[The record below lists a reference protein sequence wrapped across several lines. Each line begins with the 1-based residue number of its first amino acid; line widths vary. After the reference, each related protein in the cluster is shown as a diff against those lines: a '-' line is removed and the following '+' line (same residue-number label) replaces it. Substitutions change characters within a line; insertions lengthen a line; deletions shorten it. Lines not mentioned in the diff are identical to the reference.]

1 MKKPHQMIN
10 LDSIFLVWFG
20 FVLNQIKQTL
30 IDMPWFHHLKL
41 KFGIYCSSIFFVN
54 GLWLKNQKSL
64 FFVDMI
70 HRRYCTLFAILFI
83 NFRRF
88 KISHIYFMGFFSILR
103 ASDCRIGGVKMRIF
117 SYNYIHIQSHF
128 FIQKS
133 CALLKFDV

>member
-1 MKKPHQMIN
+1 MVFYLQFVDLHDAILCPIALKENNSFFWKNPTKWLIWI
-10 LDSIFLVWFG
+10 LFFWFG

-54 GLWLKNQKSL
+54 GLWLKNQKFL
-64 FFVDMI
+64 FFVGMI

-88 KISHIYFMGFFSILR
+88 EISHIYFMGLFSILR
-103 ASDCRIGGVKMRIF
+103 PQR
-117 SYNYIHIQSHF
+117 
-128 FIQKS
+128 
-133 CALLKFDV
+133 L